1 MRLLVTNTQKPQ
13 AYYIIL
19 SLRPYAEWIVAATDR
34 PRSYAAYSKH
44 VDVRHNIPTPNADF
58 EAGVL
63 QKTNTKAEQNY
74 LKAIL
79 NICTKE
85 NIDTIVPS
93 NEPDIY
99 VLSKNKQTFKD
110 LGIVVTVP
118 DFENLLSLVDKAET
132 LRLAQESGI
141 SCPKTILF
149 DEETDVLA
157 QAREIGPPW
166 IIKPRSSSGGAG
178 MSIVTDPA
186 NLREKLS
193 FVAERYKNPMI
204 QEFIPGSEKQNFY
217 VILDSK
223 NKATFIHCPKIVR
236 YCHRLYR
243 NSTAVALSC
252 TEHPWLPQVKS
263 FVESL
268 GVRGAL
274 TVQMKIDARDGI
286 PKLME
291 INAGIR
297 TRCWYWLVLGVNS
310 PLLCTQIERNEGDL
324 DVSAIPS
331 DVMLLDPIE
340 DFVNLG
346 TEFADWTVY
355 TVRRSILRKQPTDPL
370 NPPPSPVQIVSAY
383 FKNYFGRHKKAFCP
397 MFKHLLSDPKTNL
410 LASLLLAR
418 HALRNLR
425 NVGT

>member
-13 AYYIIL
+13 AYYIVL
-19 SLRPYAEWIVAATDR
+19 SLRSYAERIVASTDR
-34 PRSYAAYSKH
+34 PRCYAAYSKY
-44 VDVRHNIPTPNADF
+44 VDARYGIPTPNVDF
-58 EAGVL
+58 EYGHL
-63 QKTNTKAEQNY
+63 QKTNTKAEQDY

-79 NICTKE
+79 NICTKD

-99 VLSKNKQTFKD
+99 VLSKNKQTLKD

-118 DFENLLSLVDKAET
+118 DFDILLSLVDKAET
-132 LRLAQESGI
+132 LRLAQKSGI
-141 SCPKTILF
+141 SCPRTILF
-149 DEETDVLA
+149 DEETDVLS

-186 NLREKLS
+186 QLREKLA
-193 FVAERYKNPMI
+193 FVAEKYKNPMI
-204 QEFIPGSEKQNFY
+204 QELIPGAEKQNFY

-223 NKATFIHCPKIVR
+223 GKATFIHCPKIVR
-236 YCHRLYR
+236 YCRRLYR
-243 NSTAVALSC
+243 NSTAAALSC

-263 FVESL
+263 FVENL

-274 TVQMKIDARDGI
+274 TVQTKIDARDGI

-291 INAGIR
+291 INTGIR
-297 TRCWYWLVLGVNS
+297 THCWYWLVLGVNS
-310 PLLCTQIERNEGDL
+310 PLLCTKIERNEGDL

-346 TEFADWTVY
+346 TELADWPVY
-355 TVRRSILRKQPTDPL
+355 KVRQSILGKKPTDPL
-370 NPPPSPVQIVSAY
+370 NPPHSPGKIASAY
-383 FKNYFGRHKKAFCP
+383 FENYFGGHKKAFCP
-397 MFKHLLSDPKTNL
+397 MFKHMLSDPKPNL
-410 LASLLLAR
+410 LASLLFAR